1 VERQKELAKLFVSG
15 LVWRLTD
22 ELGQV
27 LDMAQVGLL
36 GRGGQAPQLHVL
48 THPLP

>member
-1 VERQKELAKLFVSG
+1 VECEKELAKLLISG
-15 LVWRLTD
+15 LVWRLAD

-36 GRGGQAPQLHVL
+36 SRGR
-48 THPLP
+48 